1 MMIALVAVLA
11 FAGVV
16 ESDALT
22 TRDHNPPVSDE
33 REVWV
38 PIQTRGER
46 SPDSRRLPIPSAE

>member
-16 ESDALT
+16 ESNALT

-33 REVWV
+33 RAVWV
-38 PIQTRGER
+38 PIQTRGEI
-46 SPDSRRLPIPSAE
+46 SP